1 MEYDYWDE
9 RFLLLNE
16 MLLQQGEE
24 YAQNAARAYMLA
36 MLEIEKDINHFYARF
51 ANENS
56 MTYQQAKQL
65 LTSEQR
71 QAFQMELEEYIAYG
85 QQNNLDDV
93 WIKKLENASTVHRI
107 TRLQAIQYQLQQQ
120 VEKLE
125 AQKIKG
131 ITETLKNIYKEGYY
145 RTAYE
150 IQKGTGIGQAFSKID
165 ENKIDKVLARAWAP
179 DGKNFSERVWGT
191 DRTQLIYQLQTRFT
205 QGIIRGEGSQK
216 IIKDMSKALYSSRKA
231 TERLVLTESAFV
243 ASASRKD
250 TYENLGVKQY
260 KVLATLDIKT
270 SEMCR
275 KLDGKV
281 FDLKDYKIGLT
292 ANPFHPRCRSTTVP
306 NIDSKY
312 IQNQQRAARNKEGKT
327 YYVPSDITYE
337 QWHKTYVEADP
348 EWLLQEKKHQNKNA
362 DKKQYE
368 QYKAVLGKKE
378 VGSFDNFQNM
388 KYGDSEKWEN
398 LKQKRK
404 DTLKNVSTN
413 DKIKE
418 KKEPFVPAKTI
429 EEADSYAMNVLG
441 IKMASYKGVDITTAN
456 EWNRGLKDTFD
467 RFPELKQNF
476 GFVGECHERN
486 AAMEKVIQQ
495 QYLNELTIKYPKM
508 SKQNLM
514 MIAEKKAK
522 KQITNYTIKSDVGA
536 ISFSPPFGHY
546 LYDFRGVTVNSNL
559 GSNSTHFIERLRATV
574 ENKYHPLYCDT
585 IRYVLDHE
593 VGHQLDVMLSISE
606 QKNIQKLFDSM
617 DNETITNELSQ
628 YAWDNRNKKRYA
640 EFIAEGWA
648 EYCNNPK
655 PRKVAKEIGQTVER
669 RYTEWIKRN
678 S

>member
-312 IQNQQRAARNKEGKT
+312 IQNQQRAARNKKGKT

-418 KKEPFVPAKTI
+418 RAFCTC
-429 EEADSYAMNVLG
+429 
-441 IKMASYKGVDITTAN
+441 
-456 EWNRGLKDTFD
+456 KD
-467 RFPELKQNF
+467 
-476 GFVGECHERN
+476 H
-486 AAMEKVIQQ
+486 
-495 QYLNELTIKYPKM
+495 
-508 SKQNLM
+508 
-514 MIAEKKAK
+514 
-522 KQITNYTIKSDVGA
+522 
-536 ISFSPPFGHY
+536 
-546 LYDFRGVTVNSNL
+546 
-559 GSNSTHFIERLRATV
+559 
-574 ENKYHPLYCDT
+574 
-585 IRYVLDHE
+585 
-593 VGHQLDVMLSISE
+593 
-606 QKNIQKLFDSM
+606 
-617 DNETITNELSQ
+617 
-628 YAWDNRNKKRYA
+628 
-640 EFIAEGWA
+640 
-648 EYCNNPK
+648 
-655 PRKVAKEIGQTVER
+655 
-669 RYTEWIKRN
+669 
-678 S
+678 

>member
-1 MEYDYWDE
+1 MPNNDYWEE

-24 YAQNAARAYMLA
+24 YVQNAARAYMLA
-36 MLEIEKDINHFYARF
+36 MLEIEKDINNFYARF

-56 MTYQQAKQL
+56 MTYQQAKQV
-65 LTSEQR
+65 LTTQER

-85 QQNNLDDV
+85 QQNNLDAV

-145 RTAYE
+145 KTAYE

-165 ENKIDKVLARAWAP
+165 ENKIDKVLARAWTP

-216 IIKDMSKALYSSRKA
+216 IIKDMSKALDSSRKA

-327 YYVPSDITYE
+327 YYVPSDMTYE
-337 QWHKTYVEADP
+337 QWYKTYVEADP
-348 EWLLQEKKHQNKNA
+348 EWLLQEKKHKNKSV

-368 QYKAVLGKKE
+368 EYKAVLGKKE
-378 VGSFDNFQNM
+378 VGSFDDFQNI
-388 KYGDSEKWEN
+388 KHSDGEKWEN
-398 LKQKRK
+398 LKQKVREKRK
-404 DTLKNVSTN
+404 DT
-413 DKIKE
+413 
-418 KKEPFVPAKTI
+418 
-429 EEADSYAMNVLG
+429 VL
-441 IKMASYKGVDITTAN
+441 IT
-456 EWNRGLKDTFD
+456 
-467 RFPELKQNF
+467 
-476 GFVGECHERN
+476 
-486 AAMEKVIQQ
+486 
-495 QYLNELTIKYPKM
+495 
-508 SKQNLM
+508 
-514 MIAEKKAK
+514 
-522 KQITNYTIKSDVGA
+522 
-536 ISFSPPFGHY
+536 
-546 LYDFRGVTVNSNL
+546 
-559 GSNSTHFIERLRATV
+559 
-574 ENKYHPLYCDT
+574 ENQT
-585 IRYVLDHE
+585 E
-593 VGHQLDVMLSISE
+593 
-606 QKNIQKLFDSM
+606 
-617 DNETITNELSQ
+617 SQ
-628 YAWDNRNKKRYA
+628 YD
-640 EFIAEGWA
+640 EDL
-648 EYCNNPK
+648 
-655 PRKVAKEIGQTVER
+655 RKI
-669 RYTEWIKRN
+669 IKRN
-678 S
+678 SKKRKREKNNIKTMPYSDLPESIKVPFEEGLKYANSDTKDLLEKQLKNTRFAFSDKRNAYSRTYDYIKLKPDVYKTPSTIAHEVFHQIDAENGITEKGILVAALQQDYERILFLSEGNIKQYIKKHYKYAISYKLGDEILLKEKYRGISDIFSGLTKNEVFLGYGHDKIGRAHV

>member
-71 QAFQMELEEYIAYG
+71 QAFQMEINDYIAYG

-145 RTAYE
+145 KTAYE

-165 ENKIDKVLARAWAP
+165 ENKIDKVLAKAWAP

-191 DRTQLIYQLQTRFT
+191 DRAQLIYQLQTRFT

-216 IIKDMSKALYSSRKA
+216 IIKDMSKALDSSRKA

-327 YYVPSDITYE
+327 YYVPSDMTYE

-348 EWLLQEKKHQNKNA
+348 EWLLQEKKHKNKSV

-368 QYKAVLGKKE
+368 EYKAVLGKKE
-378 VGSFDNFQNM
+378 VGSFDDFQNI
-388 KYGDSEKWEN
+388 KYTDSKKWASI
-398 LKQKRK
+398 KQKVKQEDSKPYDIRICK
-404 DTLKNVSTN
+404 GVSEQE
-413 DKIKE
+413 I
-418 KKEPFVPAKTI
+418 I
-429 EEADSYAMNVLG
+429 EERKVVEQVFAEMPKKVQRAL
-441 IKMASYKGVDITTAN
+441 KKGTIIEIGQEGNSQYDYNNDIMHIAKGAN
-456 EWNRGLKDTFD
+456 
-467 RFPELKQNF
+467 
-476 GFVGECHERN
+476 
-486 AAMEKVIQQ
+486 IQQ
-495 QYLNELTIKYPKM
+495 VRHETGHMVDNKLMNQKKVESLKREILGEIDFDDFYYDIYENNEHEEFELLFIK
-508 SKQNLM
+508 
-514 MIAEKKAK
+514 
-522 KQITNYTIKSDVGA
+522 
-536 ISFSPPFGHY
+536 
-546 LYDFRGVTVNSNL
+546 NSNL
-559 GSNSTHFIERLRATV
+559 ISRYQGRV
-574 ENKYHPLYCDT
+574 YCDSHLEAFHDDGEFK
-585 IRYVLDHE
+585 YED
-593 VGHQLDVMLSISE
+593 MLEFISE
-606 QKNIQKLFDSM
+606 PYELYFRDNAKLQRKCPKLYHYIK
-617 DNETITNELSQ
+617 EVIT
-628 YAWDNRNKKRYA
+628 
-640 EFIAEGWA
+640 
-648 EYCNNPK
+648 
-655 PRKVAKEIGQTVER
+655 
-669 RYTEWIKRN
+669 
-678 S
+678 

>member
-1 MEYDYWDE
+1 
-9 RFLLLNE
+9 
-16 MLLQQGEE
+16 
-24 YAQNAARAYMLA
+24 
-36 MLEIEKDINHFYARF
+36 
-51 ANENS
+51 
-56 MTYQQAKQL
+56 
-65 LTSEQR
+65 
-71 QAFQMELEEYIAYG
+71 
-85 QQNNLDDV
+85 
-93 WIKKLENASTVHRI
+93 
-107 TRLQAIQYQLQQQ
+107 
-120 VEKLE
+120 
-125 AQKIKG
+125 
-131 ITETLKNIYKEGYY
+131 
-145 RTAYE
+145 
-150 IQKGTGIGQAFSKID
+150 
-165 ENKIDKVLARAWAP
+165 
-179 DGKNFSERVWGT
+179 
-191 DRTQLIYQLQTRFT
+191 
-205 QGIIRGEGSQK
+205 
-216 IIKDMSKALYSSRKA
+216 MSKALYSSRKA

-327 YYVPSDITYE
+327 YYVPSDMTYE

-418 KKEPFVPAKTI
+418 KKEPFVTAKTI

-486 AAMEKVIQQ
+486 EAMKMALKEY
-495 QYLNELTIKYPKM
+495 YLNELNVKYPKM
-508 SKQNLM
+508 SKKNLIM
-514 MIAEKKAK
+514 LAEEQVKEKIKKYNIEQSSLAK
-522 KQITNYTIKSDVGA
+522 
-536 ISFSPPFGHY
+536 SFSPPLESC
-546 LYDFRGVTVNSNL
+546 LYNFRGVTINKRYGKNSVDL
-559 GSNSTHFIERLRATV
+559 IELLKQCV
-574 ENKYHPLYCDT
+574 HYKYYPINCDT
-585 IRYVLDHE
+585 IRYILDHE
-593 VGHQLDVMLSISE
+593 VGHQLDAMLAISE

-628 YAWDNRNKKRYA
+628 YSWDNGNKKRYA

-655 PRKVAKEIGQTVER
+655 PRKVAKKIGRTIER
-669 RYTEWIKRN
+669 RYAEWIKQN

>member
-131 ITETLKNIYKEGYY
+131 ITEMLKNIYKEGYY

-179 DGKNFSERVWGT
+179 DGKNFSERVWGA

-275 KLDGKV
+275 EMDGKI

-327 YYVPSDITYE
+327 YYVPSDMTYE

-418 KKEPFVPAKTI
+418 KKEPFVTAKTI

-486 AAMEKVIQQ
+486 EAMKMALKEY
-495 QYLNELTIKYPKM
+495 YLNELNVKYPKM
-508 SKQNLM
+508 SKKNLIM
-514 MIAEKKAK
+514 LAEEQVKEKIKKYNIEQSSLAK
-522 KQITNYTIKSDVGA
+522 
-536 ISFSPPFGHY
+536 SFSPPLESC
-546 LYDFRGVTVNSNL
+546 LYNFRGVTINKRYGKNSVDL
-559 GSNSTHFIERLRATV
+559 IELLKQCV
-574 ENKYHPLYCDT
+574 HYKYYPINCDT
-585 IRYVLDHE
+585 IRYILDHE
-593 VGHQLDVMLSISE
+593 VGHQLDAMLAISE

-628 YAWDNRNKKRYA
+628 YSWDNGNKKRYA

-655 PRKVAKEIGQTVER
+655 PRKVAKKIGRTIER
-669 RYTEWIKRN
+669 RYAEWIKQN

>member
-275 KLDGKV
+275 EMDGKI

-327 YYVPSDITYE
+327 YYVPSDMTYE

-348 EWLLQEKKHQNKNA
+348 EWLLQEKKHKNKSV

-486 AAMEKVIQQ
+486 AAMEKVLKER
-495 QYLNELTIKYPKM
+495 YLNELNVKYPKM
-508 SKQNLM
+508 NKKNLT
-514 MIAEKKAK
+514 MIAEEQVKEEMKKYSIKQSSLAK
-522 KQITNYTIKSDVGA
+522 
-536 ISFSPPFGHY
+536 SFSPNLESY
-546 LYDFRGVTVNSNL
+546 LYDFRGVTINKNY
-559 GSNSTHFIERLRATV
+559 GKDSTEFIEILKASV
-574 ENKYHPLYCDT
+574 DYKFHPVGCDT
-585 IRYVLDHE
+585 IRSVLSHE
-593 VGHQLDVMLSISE
+593 VGHQLDNMLSISE
-606 QKNIQKLFDSM
+606 QKNIQNLFDSM
-617 DNETITNELSQ
+617 DKNTITNELSQ
-628 YAWDNRNKKRYA
+628 YAWDNGSKKRYA

-655 PRKVAKEIGQTVER
+655 PRKVAKEIGKTIER
-669 RYTEWIKRN
+669 RYKEWIKKN

>member
-275 KLDGKV
+275 EMDGKI

-292 ANPFHPRCRSTTVP
+292 ANPFHPNCRSTTVP

-348 EWLLQEKKHQNKNA
+348 EWLLQEKKHKNKSV

-486 AAMEKVIQQ
+486 AAMEKALKERYFDKLIIDYPNENKKELKIQ
-495 QYLNELTIKYPKM
+495 
-508 SKQNLM
+508 
-514 MIAEKKAK
+514 AEKLANKEMK
-522 KQITNYTIKSDVGA
+522 KHNIEQDTLA
-536 ISFSPPFGHY
+536 RSFSPPLGDY
-546 LYDFRGVTVNSNL
+546 LYNFRGVTINKSYGKNSVDL
-559 GSNSTHFIERLRATV
+559 IELLEQCV
-574 ENKYHPLYCDT
+574 HYKYYPIKCDT
-585 IRYVLDHE
+585 IRYILDHE

-628 YAWDNRNKKRYA
+628 YSWDNRNKKRYA

-669 RYTEWIKRN
+669 RYAEWIKQN
-678 S
+678 L

>member
-93 WIKKLENASTVHRI
+93 WIKKLENASTLHRI

-205 QGIIRGEGSQK
+205 QGIIRGEASQK
-216 IIKDMSKALYSSRKA
+216 IIRDMSKALDSSRKA
-231 TERLVLTESAFV
+231 TERLVRTESAFF

-260 KVLATLDIKT
+260 KVLATLDIVT
-270 SEMCR
+270 SELCR
-275 KLDGKV
+275 EMDGKI
-281 FDLKDYKIGLT
+281 FDVKDYKVGTT
-292 ANPFHPRCRSTTVP
+292 ANPFHPNCRSTTVP
-306 NIDSKY
+306 NIDDKY
-312 IQNQQRAARNKEGKT
+312 TQNQQRAARNKEGKT
-327 YYVPSDITYE
+327 YYVPSDMTYKE
-337 QWHKTYVEADP
+337 WHNTFVENDP
-348 EWLLQEKKHQNKNA
+348 EWLLQEKKHQNKSA

-368 QYKAVLGKKE
+368 QYKAVLGRKE
-378 VGSFDNFQNM
+378 VGSFDNFQEI
-388 KYGDSEKWEN
+388 KYNSDKWDN
-398 LKQKRK
+398 L
-404 DTLKNVSTN
+404 
-413 DKIKE
+413 KE
-418 KKEPFVPAKTI
+418 KKKQNTTTTENEYEGDFTKELRRNNKKRKREEKNIKTI
-429 EEADSYAMNVLG
+429 PYSDLPENIRAPFEKGLEYAD
-441 IKMASYKGVDITTAN
+441 VDTK
-456 EWNRGLKDTFD
+456 RL
-467 RFPELKQNF
+467 L
-476 GFVGECHERN
+476 
-486 AAMEKVIQQ
+486 
-495 QYLNELTIKYPKM
+495 
-508 SKQNLM
+508 
-514 MIAEKKAK
+514 K
-522 KQITNYTIKSDVGA
+522 KQIKTTQFAIVEDKNAYNKEFDYVKVKKNIIPSTIAHELFHQIDAENNVSKKGKFLKALQQDYEELLTLSNGNIKSYLAKHYSHA
-536 ISFSPPFGHY
+536 IYYNENNEMRVFEEYRGISDILSGLTRNEVYLGFGHKNSY
-546 LYDFRGVTVNSNL
+546 WVKDKFRL
-559 GSNSTHFIERLRATV
+559 STEAWAQYGRISY
-574 ENKYHPLYCDT
+574 EN
-585 IRYVLDHE
+585 
-593 VGHQLDVMLSISE
+593 
-606 QKNIQKLFDSM
+606 
-617 DNETITNELSQ
+617 
-628 YAWDNRNKKRYA
+628 YA
-640 EFIAEGWA
+640 EPQEMLQQLF
-648 EYCNNPK
+648 
-655 PRKVAKEIGQTVER
+655 PRFYDSAIISKKELRKG
-669 RYTEWIKRN
+669 
-678 S
+678 

>member
-131 ITETLKNIYKEGYY
+131 ITEMLKNIYKEGYY

-179 DGKNFSERVWGT
+179 DGKNFSERVWGA

-327 YYVPSDITYE
+327 YYVPSDMTYE

-418 KKEPFVPAKTI
+418 KKEPFVTAKTI

-486 AAMEKVIQQ
+486 EAMKMALKEY
-495 QYLNELTIKYPKM
+495 YLNELNVKYPKM
-508 SKQNLM
+508 SKKNLIM
-514 MIAEKKAK
+514 LAEEQVKEKIKKYNIEQSSLAK
-522 KQITNYTIKSDVGA
+522 
-536 ISFSPPFGHY
+536 SFSPPLESC
-546 LYDFRGVTVNSNL
+546 LYNFRGVTINKRYGKNSVDL
-559 GSNSTHFIERLRATV
+559 IELLKQCV
-574 ENKYHPLYCDT
+574 HYKYYPINCDT
-585 IRYVLDHE
+585 IRYILDHE
-593 VGHQLDVMLSISE
+593 VGHQLDAMLAISE

-628 YAWDNRNKKRYA
+628 YSWDNGNKKRYA

-655 PRKVAKEIGQTVER
+655 PRKVAKKIGRTIER
-669 RYTEWIKRN
+669 RYAEWIKQN

>member
-275 KLDGKV
+275 EMDGKI

-327 YYVPSDITYE
+327 YYVPSDMTYE

-418 KKEPFVPAKTI
+418 KKEPFVTAKTI

-486 AAMEKVIQQ
+486 AALRPIMKEQLLNAAIAKCPNKDKKELEIDVDEKVKE
-495 QYLNELTIKYPKM
+495 YMGKLRV
-508 SKQNLM
+508 SKD
-514 MIAEKKAK
+514 
-522 KQITNYTIKSDVGA
+522 NYA
-536 ISFSPPFGHY
+536 QSFSPSSRTF
-546 LYDFRGVTVNSNL
+546 LYDFRGITVNKDYGKNSNY
-559 GSNSTHFIERLRATV
+559 FIECLKKDAAKKQTPMR
-574 ENKYHPLYCDT
+574 CDT

-593 VGHQLDVMLSISE
+593 VGHQLDNMLNISE
-606 QKNIQKLFDSM
+606 QKNIQELFDSM
-617 DNETITNELSQ
+617 DKNTITNELSE
-628 YAWDNRNKKRYA
+628 YAWNNVSEKRYA

-655 PRKVAKEIGQTVER
+655 PRKVAKEIGQTIER
-669 RYTEWIKRN
+669 RYKEWIKKN

>member
-24 YAQNAARAYMLA
+24 YAQNAAKAYMLA

-51 ANENS
+51 ANENT

-71 QAFQMELEEYIAYG
+71 QAFQIELEEYIAYG
-85 QQNNLDDV
+85 QQNGLDDV

-327 YYVPSDITYE
+327 YYVPSDMTYE

-348 EWLLQEKKHQNKNA
+348 EWLLQEKKHKNKSA

-368 QYKAVLGKKE
+368 QYKAVLGRKE
-378 VGSFDNFQNM
+378 VGSFDNFQEIKYNSDKWNDM
-388 KYGDSEKWEN
+388 KKKVKQEYSKPYIIQIDEN
-398 LKQKRK
+398 ATEQEVQKEIEIVK
-404 DTLKNVSTN
+404 ETFAEMPKKVQTALKNGTVIKIGREGTSGYDYNN
-413 DKIKE
+413 DIMFIAKGANKKQVRHETGHMVDNKLMSQKKVESLKREILGEVTTYDIDIDETTFYDNLGNPVKVFLLRNEALISEYQGRVYGIKDDVLEAFDFVNGDFKYENMWDFISEPYELYFSDKAKLQKKCPKLYDYIKE
-418 KKEPFVPAKTI
+418 V
-429 EEADSYAMNVLG
+429 
-441 IKMASYKGVDITTAN
+441 IT
-456 EWNRGLKDTFD
+456 
-467 RFPELKQNF
+467 
-476 GFVGECHERN
+476 
-486 AAMEKVIQQ
+486 
-495 QYLNELTIKYPKM
+495 
-508 SKQNLM
+508 
-514 MIAEKKAK
+514 
-522 KQITNYTIKSDVGA
+522 
-536 ISFSPPFGHY
+536 
-546 LYDFRGVTVNSNL
+546 
-559 GSNSTHFIERLRATV
+559 
-574 ENKYHPLYCDT
+574 
-585 IRYVLDHE
+585 
-593 VGHQLDVMLSISE
+593 
-606 QKNIQKLFDSM
+606 
-617 DNETITNELSQ
+617 
-628 YAWDNRNKKRYA
+628 
-640 EFIAEGWA
+640 
-648 EYCNNPK
+648 
-655 PRKVAKEIGQTVER
+655 
-669 RYTEWIKRN
+669 
-678 S
+678 

>member
-24 YAQNAARAYMLA
+24 YAQNATKAYMLA
-36 MLEIEKDINHFYARF
+36 MLEIEKDINNFYARF
-51 ANENS
+51 ANENT

-85 QQNNLDDV
+85 QQNGLDDV

-150 IQKGTGIGQAFSKID
+150 IQKGTGVGSAFSKID

-327 YYVPSDITYE
+327 YYVPSDMTYE

-348 EWLLQEKKHQNKNA
+348 EWLLQEKKHKNKSA

-368 QYKAVLGKKE
+368 EYKSALGKKA
-378 VGSFDNFQNM
+378 VGSFDDFQEV
-388 KYGDSEKWEN
+388 KYNNKEEW
-398 LKQKRK
+398 
-404 DTLKNVSTN
+404 DTLKGKIRELDNKPYNIRINESATEQEVQKEIKIVKETLAEMPKKVKRMLKNGTIIDIGQEGNSQYNPYTDTMYIAKGGNKKQVRHETGHVIEKKMMNVKKVESLKREILGEIDFDDFYYDIYENNNHEEFELLFINN
-413 DKIKE
+413 DNLISLYQGRVYCKSQLVAYDDSGEFRYDRLLEFISEPYELYMRDKTKLQNKCPKLYEYIKE
-418 KKEPFVPAKTI
+418 V
-429 EEADSYAMNVLG
+429 
-441 IKMASYKGVDITTAN
+441 
-456 EWNRGLKDTFD
+456 
-467 RFPELKQNF
+467 
-476 GFVGECHERN
+476 
-486 AAMEKVIQQ
+486 
-495 QYLNELTIKYPKM
+495 
-508 SKQNLM
+508 
-514 MIAEKKAK
+514 
-522 KQITNYTIKSDVGA
+522 
-536 ISFSPPFGHY
+536 
-546 LYDFRGVTVNSNL
+546 
-559 GSNSTHFIERLRATV
+559 V
-574 ENKYHPLYCDT
+574 E
-585 IRYVLDHE
+585 
-593 VGHQLDVMLSISE
+593 
-606 QKNIQKLFDSM
+606 
-617 DNETITNELSQ
+617 
-628 YAWDNRNKKRYA
+628 
-640 EFIAEGWA
+640 
-648 EYCNNPK
+648 
-655 PRKVAKEIGQTVER
+655 
-669 RYTEWIKRN
+669 
-678 S
+678 